1 MARRF
6 IKDIG
11 PGERFESV
19 TFLVASK
26 DLRTTTQGSL
36 YIHCV
41 LADRTGRMTARVW
54 SASEA
59 MYRAMTE
66 GGFINVK
73 GRSENYKGALQ
84 FIIEAIRPVDTDSIE
99 LGDFLPRTERDI
111 DEMWSRTGAI
121 LEEIKDP
128 AVGALIGEF
137 LKDEVLIAR
146 FKVAPAA
153 VSLHHA
159 YIGGLLE
166 HTLNVLEL
174 ARLAIPR
181 YPKVQ
186 MDLVVAGLFLH
197 DLGKT
202 AELSFDT
209 SFRYTDQGQM
219 LGHISICSQWIDR
232 MAERAAQT
240 TGKPFPDRV
249 KWALQHIVISHH
261 ARPEFGSPK
270 VPATPEALAV
280 HYLDNLDAKLN
291 MSIAAIEADTDERDW
306 TPFNRALETKLFK
319 RNPLAGETHVSESV
333 G

>member
-1 MARRF
+1 MGRRF

-11 PGERFESV
+11 PGEHFESE

-36 YIHCV
+36 YIHCI
-41 LADRTGRMTARVW
+41 LADRTGRMTARAW

-59 MYRAMTE
+59 MYRTMTE
-66 GGFINVK
+66 GGFISVK

-84 FIIEAIRPVDTDSIE
+84 FIIEAIRPVDTDAIE
-99 LGDFLPRTERDI
+99 LGDFLPHTDSDI
-111 DEMWSRTGAI
+111 DEMWSRTAQI
-121 LEEIKDP
+121 LSEIKDSS
-128 AVGALIGEF
+128 VRALIDQF
-137 LKDEVLIAR
+137 LKDETIISR

-153 VSLHHA
+153 VTLHHA
-159 YIGGLLE
+159 CIGGLLE
-166 HTLNVLEL
+166 HTLSVLEL
-174 ARLAIPR
+174 AKLAIPR
-181 YPKVQ
+181 YPKVHL
-186 MDLVVAGLFLH
+186 DLVLAGVFLH

-202 AELSFDT
+202 SELSFDT
-209 SFRYTDQGQM
+209 SFKYTDEGQL
-219 LGHISICSQWIDR
+219 LGHITICVQWIDR
-232 MAERAAQT
+232 MAERVACD

-270 VPATPEALAV
+270 PPATPEAMAV

-291 MSIAAIEADTDERDW
+291 MSVAAIEADTDDRDW

-319 RNPLAGETHVSESV
+319 PNPLEKAD
-333 G
+333 